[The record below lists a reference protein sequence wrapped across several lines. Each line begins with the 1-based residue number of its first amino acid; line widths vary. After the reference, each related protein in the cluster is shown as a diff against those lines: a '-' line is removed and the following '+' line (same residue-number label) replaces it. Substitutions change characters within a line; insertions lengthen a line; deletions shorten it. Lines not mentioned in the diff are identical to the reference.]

1 MRRPLA
7 LILAAG
13 SLAVGVPAVALA
25 AGDDGRDPAAPA
37 ATQPVQ
43 QEREQPRDR
52 GDCPEHDGNDD
63 SGGDAAAQ
71 L

>member
-13 SLAVGVPAVALA
+13 SLAVGVPAAAVA
-25 AGDDGRDPAAPA
+25 AGGDGDPAERAPA

-43 QEREQPRDR
+43 QEQEQPRGDR
-52 GDCPEHDGNDD
+52 GDCPERDGGGSGDD
-63 SGGDAAAQ
+63 GTM

>member
-13 SLAVGVPAVALA
+13 SLAVGAPAVALA
-25 AGDDGRDPAAPA
+25 AGDAGPAAPA
-37 ATQPVQ
+37 ATHPVQ
-43 QEREQPRDR
+43 QQEQPRDR
-52 GDCPEHDGNDD
+52 GDCPEHDADGG
-63 SGGDAAAQ
+63 STGDASVT

>member
-13 SLAVGVPAVALA
+13 SLAVGVPAAVAA
-25 AGDDGRDPAAPA
+25 TGSGDPADSAPA
-37 ATQPVQ
+37 ASQPVQ
-43 QEREQPRDR
+43 QQEQPRDR
-52 GDCPEHDGNDD
+52 GDCPEHEGNGSGDD
-63 SGGDAAAQ
+63 ASAT